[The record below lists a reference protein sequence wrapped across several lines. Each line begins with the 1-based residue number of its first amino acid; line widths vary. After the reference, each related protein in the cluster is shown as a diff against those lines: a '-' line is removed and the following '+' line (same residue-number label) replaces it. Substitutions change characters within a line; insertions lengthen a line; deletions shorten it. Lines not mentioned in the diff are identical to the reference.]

1 MLSETRRLSHLLTHL
16 DGTGGRTV
24 GRLDDLTLSSHF
36 QPIYSLSHA
45 RVVGHEALLRA
56 HDGRGRP
63 VPPPEVFESCRTPA
77 DLAVCDSLSRL
88 VHMRNFVAQGPT
100 SQWVF
105 LNIHPEVFQRLAA
118 QRDGGDQYLR
128 DVSDLFGV
136 PGERMVLEVL
146 ETHVSDLAAMEA
158 AMAAVRRHGCL
169 IAIDDFGAG
178 QSNFDRVWRLQPD
191 IVKLDRSLVARAAK
205 DRRTQRVVSQM
216 ASLLHECGAMV
227 LMEGVETFDEALIA
241 MEADAD
247 MVQGYYFG
255 RPQPDLVPNGHSPD
269 TITGLYP
276 GLGVRRERQRQQH
289 RAHLAPYQHAIGNAG
304 VLMSA
309 GVSAHDACRD
319 FLALPGAELGY
330 VLDAD
335 GYQIGAHLLPEDGST
350 PARGGYEPLAR
361 SDGACWS
368 RRPYFRRA
376 TEAIGRVQ
384 TTRPYRTLHGKH
396 ICVTVSYAY
405 HHDHGGQRELRVI
418 CGDMVWNELPDL
430 GDDPA
435 S

>member
-16 DGTGGRTV
+16 DGSGDRTV
-24 GRLDDLTLSSHF
+24 GRLGVLTLSSHF

-56 HDGRGRP
+56 HDAAGQP
-63 VPPPEVFESCRTPA
+63 VSPLEVFRSCRTSA
-77 DLAVCDSLSRL
+77 QLATCDSLSRL
-88 VHMRNFVAQGPT
+88 VHMRNFMAQAPQ

-105 LNIHPEVFQRLAA
+105 LNIHPEVFQRLAS

-128 DVSDLFGV
+128 KVSDLFGV

-146 ETHVSDLAAMEA
+146 ETDVSDLPAMEQ

-191 IVKLDRSLVARAAK
+191 IVKLDRSLIARAAT

-227 LMEGVETFDEALIA
+227 LMEGVENLDEAMIA

-255 RPQPDLVPNGHSPD
+255 RPQSDLVPNGHSPG
-269 TITGLYP
+269 TISSLYP
-276 GLGVRRERQRQQH
+276 RLGLRREGQRRQHHQ
-289 RAHLAPYQHAIGNAG
+289 HLAPYRHAIGNAG
-304 VLMSA
+304 VMMGA
-309 GVSAHDACRD
+309 GVPSEDACRD
-319 FLALPGAELGY
+319 FLALPGAELAY

-335 GYQIGAHLLPEDGST
+335 GYQIGSHLLPGGST
-350 PARGGYEPLAR
+350 ALGRPAYEPLAR

-376 TEAIGRVQ
+376 TEAIGRIQ
-384 TTRPYRTLHGKH
+384 TTRPYRTLHGAH

-405 HHDHGGQRELRVI
+405 FHDTGGERELRVI
-418 CGDMVWNELPDL
+418 CGDMLWDELPDP
-430 GDDPA
+430 GNGEAP
-435 S
+435 

>member
-1 MLSETRRLSHLLTHL
+1 MLSENQRLSHLLLHL
-16 DGTGGRTV
+16 DGSGCQTV
-24 GRLDDLTLSSHF
+24 GRLGDLTLSSHF

-56 HDGRGRP
+56 RDGAGRH
-63 VPPPEVFESCRTPA
+63 VTPPEVFQSCRTTSELA
-77 DLAVCDSLSRL
+77 DCDSLSRL
-88 VHMRNFVAQGPT
+88 VHLRNFIAQAPQ

-105 LNIHPEVFQRLAA
+105 LNIHPEVVQRLS
-118 QRDGGDQYLR
+118 DEPGGGAEHLHEI
-128 DVSDLFGV
+128 SELFHV

-146 ETHVSDLAAMEA
+146 EAEVSDLQAMEQ
-158 AMAAVRRHGCL
+158 AMAAVRGHGCL

-191 IVKLDRSLVARAAK
+191 IVKLDRGLVARAAK

-227 LMEGVETFDEALIA
+227 LMEGVETLEEAMVA

-255 RPQPDLVPNGHSPD
+255 RPQPELVPNGHSPE
-269 TITGLYP
+269 TISGLYP
-276 GLGVRRERQRQQH
+276 GLGAQRERLRQQQ
-289 RAHLAPYQHAIGNAG
+289 RMHLGPYRNAIGHAG

-309 GVSAHDACRD
+309 GVSLADACRD
-319 FLALPGAELGY
+319 FLSLPGAELAY

-335 GYQIGAHLLPEDGST
+335 GYQIGPHLLPAGRDDLGES
-350 PARGGYEPLAR
+350 AYEPLSR

-376 TEAIGRVQ
+376 TEDVGRVQ
-384 TTRPYRTLHGKH
+384 TTRPYRTLHGTH
-396 ICVTVSYAY
+396 ICVTVSCAY
-405 HHDHGGQRELRVI
+405 FLDAGGKRELRVI
-418 CGDMVWNELPDL
+418 CGDMLWNELSEPDN
-430 GDDPA
+430 GDA
-435 S
+435 A